1 MQRASVLLVGSTEKS
16 IALLQSLVPTGS
28 FYDIEICSS
37 GAEARRFTARGDYD
51 VMVISA
57 PLSDESGLELA
68 LEMVR
73 QTISGVLLLIKA
85 DLAEAVATRVE
96 DYGVW
101 VISKPVAK
109 PLFDQAM
116 RFSLAMRQ
124 RVISL
129 RDENVRL
136 EKKLS
141 ELRIVDRAKCALIQ
155 YRGLTEEQAHRQIEK
170 QAMDTRQTKAAVAR
184 TILSEYE
191 AG

>member
-1 MQRASVLLVGSTEKS
+1 MQRASILLVGSSEKS
-16 IALLQSLVPTGS
+16 VALLQSLVPPGG
-28 FYDIEICSS
+28 FEDIEICRS
-37 GAEARRFTARGDYD
+37 GAEARRFSSMKDYD

-73 QTISGVLLLIKA
+73 QTIAGVLLLIKA
-85 DLAEAVATRVE
+85 DLAEAVAMRVE
-96 DYGVW
+96 DDGVW
-101 VISKPVAK
+101 VLSKPVAK
-109 PLFDQAM
+109 PLFDQAI

-124 RVISL
+124 RVALL
-129 RDENVRL
+129 RDENARL

-141 ELRIVDRAKCALIQ
+141 ELRLIDRAKCVLIQ

-170 QAMDTRQTKAAVAR
+170 QAMDARQTKAAVAR
-184 TILSEYE
+184 AILSEYE